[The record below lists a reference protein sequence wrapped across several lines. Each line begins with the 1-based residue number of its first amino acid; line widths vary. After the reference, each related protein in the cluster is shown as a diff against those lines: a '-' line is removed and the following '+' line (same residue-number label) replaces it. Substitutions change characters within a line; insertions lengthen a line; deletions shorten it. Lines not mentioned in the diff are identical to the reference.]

1 MQEKSDTLIST
12 EDKKILS
19 LLEELENDNN
29 MENSSS
35 KIRLTVYL
43 YSSTVFNVSKRIL
56 IEVDIEIIEKDLD
69 AHLLKIK

>member
-43 YSSTVFNVSKRIL
+43 YSGTVFNVSKRIL